1 MGCRFRQDFRLI
13 VSSATL
19 EAEKFSVYFDDAPIF
34 RIPGRRY
41 PVQIYYT
48 KSPEANFLDAAVV
61 TALQLHFTQPP
72 GDILLFLPGQQ
83 EIDEAVEEVQRRSDS
98 SQHANTLCCLL
109 VNLYPTETCVN
120 RQSIQIS
127 RVRHTPLVSSCSLL
141 TSLLRDA
148 CAVAVYA
155 D

>member
-1 MGCRFRQDFRLI
+1 MVVCFRFRQDFRLI
-13 VSSATL
+13 ISSATL
-19 EAEKFSVYFDDAPIF
+19 EAEKFSIYFDDAPIF

-83 EIDEAVEEVQRRSDS
+83 EIDEAVEEIQRR
-98 SQHANTLCCLL
+98 
-109 VNLYPTETCVN
+109 
-120 RQSIQIS
+120 
-127 RVRHTPLVSSCSLL
+127 
-141 TSLLRDA
+141 
-148 CAVAVYA
+148 
-155 D
+155 